1 MRREEQAEAVKG
13 ERSMNQANTHQQST
27 SASAAMR
34 SASTRLFG
42 FWLVVARTGW
52 LLLIVPSLALFV
64 VGLPLYYQQLQR
76 ACVDLVTCNFVGA
89 LTAKGFQELPALGFS
104 ASGYAAFLTI
114 FWGIIA
120 AVWSGIGFLLFWRRS
135 DDGMALFAAFALLM
149 FPLTYPGLST
159 TVLSITYPSLALP
172 VVLISLLGQV
182 SITLFFLLFP
192 NGRLAPRWTGWI
204 IPLVLIQAVSL
215 VVPPTSPVSQN
226 SWPGWING
234 LLTVTIY
241 GTILVSQIY
250 RYRRV
255 STAEERQQTK
265 WVVFGIL
272 IVVAGFIAFGFIFNV
287 LFPTLAQ
294 PKTPS
299 YLFVGLIY
307 PLMLLL
313 IPVSVGIAILRYRLW
328 DIDLIINRT
337 LVYALLTAFVVGFY
351 ILVVGYLGAIFR
363 TGSNLLISLVA
374 TGLVA
379 VLFQPLRN
387 ALQRGVNRL
396 VYGLRDEPYVA
407 LSRLGQR
414 LKTTLEPDAVL
425 SAIVATVRETLKL
438 SYAAIEI
445 PEGPDLAL
453 AAASGV
459 PPAKEA
465 LRLPLIH
472 QGEVVGTLLIAPRGR
487 DDTLTPADLR
497 LLDDLTHQ
505 IGNAVHTLRLTS
517 DLQALTRDLQRSRE
531 RLVSA
536 REEER
541 RRLRRDLHDGLGP
554 MLSAILLKVGLV
566 RTLYRRDAERTE
578 TLLKQLE
585 TEIELVIGDIR
596 RVVYNLRPPA
606 LDELGLLGALREY
619 VARIGN
625 DDSKTLHVSVDAP
638 ETLPALPAAV
648 EVAVYRIVQEAVTNV
663 IRHASAHSC
672 RVHIQVKD
680 GLQIEVSDDG
690 TGIAEAGRAGVG
702 LASMRER
709 AEELGGTFSVSKT
722 DPQGTLVRACLPLP
736 VAVPVQENMPV

>member
-1 MRREEQAEAVKG
+1 MNRAHAEQQHTSDLAVY
-13 ERSMNQANTHQQST
+13 NTT
-27 SASAAMR
+27 K
-34 SASTRLFG
+34 TRLKG
-42 FWLVVARTGW
+42 SW
-52 LLLIVPSLALFV
+52 LLITRITWLALVIPSLGLFLF
-64 VGLPLYYQQLQR
+64 GLPSYYARLQTP
-76 ACVDLVTCNFVGA
+76 CVDVTTCNITGA
-89 LTAKGFQELPALGFS
+89 MTAKGLHSLAALGFS
-104 ASGYAAFLTI
+104 SSGYAAFYTVFWTI
-114 FWGIIA
+114 IVVI
-120 AVWSGIGFLLFWRRS
+120 WSGIAFLIFLCRS
-135 DDGMALFAAFALLM
+135 DDWFALLTALFLVM
-149 FPLTYPGLST
+149 FNLLPTTSALLIPYPALTLPIFLMGL
-159 TVLSITYPSLALP
+159 A
-172 VVLISLLGQV
+172 GQ
-182 SITLFFLLFP
+182 IGLWLFLLLFP
-192 NGRLAPRWTGWI
+192 NGRLVPRWMGML
-204 IPLVLIQAVSL
+204 IPFVILQAVL
-215 VVPPTSPVSQN
+215 FIAPPTWLLSTNNV
-226 SWPGWING
+226 PGWVNG
-234 LLTVTIY
+234 LLALITDGGIIGAQV
-241 GTILVSQIY
+241 Y

-255 STAEERQQTK
+255 FTAVERQQTK
-265 WVVFGIL
+265 WVAFGIT
-272 IVVAGFIAFGFIFNV
+272 IVAAGSFLFGF
-287 LFPTLAQ
+287 LFTTVFPAVDQ
-294 PKTPS
+294 PDNA
-299 YLFVGLIY
+299 YALFQLVY
-307 PLMLLL
+307 PLHLLL
-313 IPVSVGIAILRYRLW
+313 IPISIGIAVLRSRMW
-328 DIDLIINRT
+328 DIDIIINRT
-337 LVYALLTAFVVGFY
+337 LVYGLLTAFVVGFY
-351 ILVVGYLGAIFR
+351 ILVVGYLGVIFR
-363 TGSNLLISLVA
+363 TGGNLLISLVA

-387 ALQRGVNRL
+387 LLQRAVNRL

-425 SAIVATVRETLKL
+425 STIVATVRETLKL

-445 PEGPDLAL
+445 PKGPDFTL

-465 LRLPLIH
+465 VRLPLVH
-472 QGEVVGTLLIAPRGR
+472 QGEAVGTLLITPRGR

-505 IGNAVHTLRLTS
+505 IGNAVHTVRLTS

-566 RTLYRRDAERTE
+566 RTLYQRDAETTE

-585 TEIELVIGDIR
+585 TEIESVIGDIR

-625 DDSKTLHVSVDAP
+625 NDAKMLHVSVDAP
-638 ETLPALPAAV
+638 KRLPTLPAAV
-648 EVAVYRIVQEAVTNV
+648 EVAAYRIVQEAMTNV

-672 RVHIQVKD
+672 CVRIRVED

-690 TGIAEAGRAGVG
+690 TGIDEAGRPGVG
-702 LASMRER
+702 LTSMRER

-736 VAVPVQENMPV
+736 AAAPAKAHMPV